1 MAIMPNPK
9 KDPKTGVYKIR
20 QVIPPALRP
29 FVEGHKGELKRSLET
44 KDPQEAKAKAVE
56 VNLELQAI
64 LAAARNKLA
73 QQESKAAPLT
83 QSQVEQ
89 IARDSIAGRA
99 NRQNMAAAGNL
110 PSA

>member
-1 MAIMPNPK
+1 MVQNGHYAEPQKRPE
-9 KDPKTGVYKIR
+9 DGVYKIR

-73 QQESKAAPLT
+73 LQESKAA
-83 QSQVEQ
+83 
-89 IARDSIAGRA
+89 R
-99 NRQNMAAAGNL
+99 
-110 PSA
+110 